1 MDQRILLIE
10 GDPADA
16 ETIRSALAQ
25 AHDRAFSVEWVPHL
39 AAGVEQLNTGQVD
52 AVLLD
57 LFLPDCQGLETFDQ
71 IWRAAP
77 DVPILIVCDPGDE
90 SFAMQAV
97 ERGAQDYLL
106 KTELDSH
113 SLRHAL
119 RNMIER
125 KAAAEALFGNEN
137 APK

>member
-25 AHDRAFSVEWVPHL
+25 ANDRAFSVEWVPPL
-39 AAGVEQLNTGQVD
+39 SAGVEQLNAGQVD

-71 IWRAAP
+71 LWRAAP
-77 DVPILIVCDPGDE
+77 DVPILIVCEPGDE
-90 SFAMQAV
+90 SFSSEGVGRRA
-97 ERGAQDYLL
+97 RGQ
-106 KTELDSH
+106 
-113 SLRHAL
+113 LRH
-119 RNMIER
+119 
-125 KAAAEALFGNEN
+125 
-137 APK
+137 

>member
-10 GDPADA
+10 GVPADA

-25 AHDRAFSVEWVPHL
+25 ANDRAFSGEWVPHSS
-39 AAGVEQLNTGQVD
+39 AGVEQLNTRQVD

-71 IWRAAP
+71 LWRVAP

-90 SFAMQAV
+90 SLAV
-97 ERGAQDYLL
+97 DTLAGGAHAHLL
-106 KTELDSH
+106 RPDID
-113 SLRHAL
+113 RHAP
-119 RNMIER
+119 R
-125 KAAAEALFGNEN
+125 
-137 APK
+137 